1 MFWNDTTLIW
11 EGSGCKPTNE
21 TTSKEIVC
29 SCNHM
34 TAFSSEFDIRPNPIN
49 FNVLT
54 VKLHTL
60 HKLS

>member
-1 MFWNDTTLIW
+1 MFWNNTRLIW
-11 EGSGCKPTNE
+11 EGSGCRSTNE
-21 TTSKEIVC
+21 TIAKEIVC

-54 VKLHTL
+54 VKLYTL
-60 HKLS
+60 HKIS